1 MYMTPPGS
9 GGNFTGRNSVSYS
22 TATLVEP
29 ADVAQAIKQG
39 WTPADPGDV
48 NVVALTLPT
57 GSTNNLA
64 PIGFS
69 SATKR
74 LEITANSAGSTL
86 TGLMAGA
93 EDQQIMVV
101 NLGTGALTLTAQ
113 SASSTAANRFLSN
126 ANATLAASGGA
137 ALLLYST
144 TQARWIVR

>member
-1 MYMTPPGS
+1 MTPPGS
-9 GGNFTGRNSVSYS
+9 GGNFTGRNGMAYS
-22 TATLVEP
+22 TATAVES
-29 ADVAQAIKQG
+29 ADVATAIKLG

-48 NVVALTLPT
+48 NVVMLTLPSGT
-57 GSTNNLA
+57 TNNLA

-69 SATKR
+69 TATKR

-86 TGLMAGA
+86 TGLSAGA

-126 ANATLAASGGA
+126 ANATLAASGGSA
-137 ALLLYST
+137 ILLYST
-144 TQARWIVR
+144 SQARWIVR